1 MATAST
7 FRRVAGELDQLA
19 TDVRNAITDKEG
31 VWGESVTTGG
41 PLYEIINQAFM
52 ATTTN
57 ANAIAARLEELADTC
72 EWRAAQCDDW
82 NNRYDDWERSDPRVG
97 SAPAPP
103 GTWASRS

>member
-1 MATAST
+1 MTTASS

-19 TDVRNAITDKEG
+19 VDVRGAITDKNG
-31 VWGESVTTGG
+31 VWGEAVTTGG

-57 ANAIAARLEELADTC
+57 ATALAGRLEELADIC

-82 NNRYDDWERSDPRVG
+82 SSRYDQWERSNPRVG
-97 SAPAPP
+97 TAPP
-103 GTWASRS
+103 RPGPWATRS